1 MLTAVRLWASS
12 TTWLYAQLS
21 PRFCHCCGPWS
32 SGNQHHARSSFMYFP
47 YGIYGLETSIPPA
60 VTWKWSELYSWCCP
74 CSSRNFWF
82 ILFWWE
88 GQDCQIFCTFLQ
100 HKTSWETLD
109 HVVWSV
115 PKAVPCIW
123 TSYLFVVKL
132 CIIGENTVLCDQV
145 LIESWWRIAYMSR
158 STTFPSYFRL
168 YYTNQAG
175 KKRANL
181 WRRWTMKLWLLSAV
195 ITAAGEGVICIQL
208 LAYLSDCQLHL
219 CMEEKPASCYCCLC
233 FDCLDSYS
241 RVFP

>member
-1 MLTAVRLWASS
+1 MLKILNQILFLEEGIWVLFCQISEFLWCLSKSVECHPWKGKYVAFDSS
-12 TTWLYAQLS
+12 NKCIIVFNLINSLLI
-21 PRFCHCCGPWS
+21 
-32 SGNQHHARSSFMYFP
+32 SG
-47 YGIYGLETSIPPA
+47 
-60 VTWKWSELYSWCCP
+60 
-74 CSSRNFWF
+74 NFWF